1 MPFSVM
7 NKNITN
13 ALSFDVEDYFQ
24 VSAFEKSI
32 GRNDWESLEHRVEAN
47 TERLLSIL
55 SERGVKATFFV
66 LGWVAERYP
75 RVVRQMIAEGHEL
88 ASHGYGHQRV
98 RDLSAEQFRQD
109 LVRAK
114 GILEDVGGREILG
127 YRAPSYSIGKENL
140 WALEVLAETGHSYSS
155 SIYPVRHDHYGF
167 PEAPRFA
174 FRDEQTGLIEI
185 PITTVKLLFR
195 SRPAGGG
202 GFFRFYPYALTRWMI
217 ERVNESDAQS
227 TVFYLHPWE
236 LDAGQP
242 RQTNISLKTRF
253 RHYLNLDKTEG
264 RLKRL
269 LTDFSWGRVD
279 DVFLRDNQIPVVRL
293 S

>member
-1 MPFSVM
+1 MT
-7 NKNITN
+7 NITN

-24 VSAFEKSI
+24 VSAFEKMI
-32 GRNDWESLEHRVEAN
+32 DRNDWESLEHRVEAN

-55 SERGVKATFFV
+55 SDSGVKATFFV

>member
-1 MPFSVM
+1 M
-7 NKNITN
+7 NNITN

-24 VSAFEKSI
+24 VSAFEKMI
-32 GRNDWESLEHRVEAN
+32 DRNDWESLEHRVEAN

-55 SERGVKATFFV
+55 SDSGVKATFFV